1 MAKRLETMLSLY
13 VKITTGILFVTALY
27 ITVFYGWELELKVD
41 ILWQIL
47 GLSFA
52 CALGSLV
59 MPEERERELSGKSM
73 LACILLYYV
82 YVNLV
87 VLFSGF
93 RFGWFSFD
101 SLKQVLGMVAAIAFV
116 YIGVMLLSFWKEY
129 REAERIN
136 RKLEGRKAVK

>member
-59 MPEERERELSGKSM
+59 MPEEGERELSGKSM